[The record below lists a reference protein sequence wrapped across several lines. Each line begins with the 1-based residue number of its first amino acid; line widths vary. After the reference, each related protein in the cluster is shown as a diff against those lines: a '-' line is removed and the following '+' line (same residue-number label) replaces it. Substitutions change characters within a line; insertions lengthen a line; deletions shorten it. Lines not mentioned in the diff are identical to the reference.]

1 MTITTFDSLGLSK
14 AVLRA
19 LHETGYTTP
28 TPIQAQ
34 AIPALI
40 EGRDM
45 LGLAQTGTGKTAAF
59 VLPLLNL
66 LGGHNGKGDGGKPTP
81 KMPRALILAPTREL
95 VVQIDDSIR
104 TYGKHMRVRQAVVI
118 GGVGKGPQINALRR
132 GADIVVATPGRLLD
146 LIRDGH
152 CNLSM
157 VDYLV
162 LDEADHMF
170 DLGFIRDLRTIVS
183 MLPDERQ
190 SLLFSATMP
199 KEIAK
204 LTSEVLSD
212 PLRVEIKSESVA
224 VERIEQQVRH
234 MNPARKP
241 VMLRE
246 LMADPAFKRVI
257 VFTRTKRGADKVVRT
272 LGEAGVNSEALHGN
286 KSQGARQKA
295 LENFRNARTRVLVA
309 TDIAARGI
317 DVDNIT
323 HVINYDLPVEP
334 ESYVHRIGRTARA
347 GTDGIAISFCSG
359 EERSQLRAIERLTK
373 ISIPVVGDAP
383 EPFQEE
389 PSKGKN
395 RKRGRGQ
402 GRPRQEQNAANGSA
416 EATESR
422 NAGAKQ
428 PRKPHRGK
436 PGFKPKRFAEQA
448 AAAGGASAPDADGA
462 QRNGRPAGKPKRR
475 RFNSN
480 GRNKSNG
487 GQRQAAA

>member
-183 MLPDERQ
+183 MLPEERQ

-204 LTSEVLSD
+204 LTNEVLSD

-323 HVINYDLPVEP
+323 HVINYDAPTNYDD
-334 ESYVHRIGRTARA
+334 YVHRIGRTGRA
-347 GTDGIAISFCSG
+347 GRRGFA
-359 EERSQLRAIERLTK
+359 LTF
-373 ISIPVVGDAP
+373 V
-383 EPFQEE
+383 E
-389 PSKGKN
+389 
-395 RKRGRGQ
+395 
-402 GRPRQEQNAANGSA
+402 
-416 EATESR
+416 
-422 NAGAKQ
+422 
-428 PRKPHRGK
+428 
-436 PGFKPKRFAEQA
+436 
-448 AAAGGASAPDADGA
+448 
-462 QRNGRPAGKPKRR
+462 
-475 RFNSN
+475 
-480 GRNKSNG
+480 
-487 GQRQAAA
+487 